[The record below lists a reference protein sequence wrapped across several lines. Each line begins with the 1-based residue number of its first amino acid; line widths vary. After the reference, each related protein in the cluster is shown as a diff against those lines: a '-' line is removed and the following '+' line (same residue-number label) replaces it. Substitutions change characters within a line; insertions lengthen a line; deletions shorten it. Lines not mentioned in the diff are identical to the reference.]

1 MSIPSP
7 RPSFELDLARYEL
20 RRDGRNVPLER
31 QPMELLIL
39 LVHNRER
46 LITREEIVEQLWGKD
61 VFVDTERGIN
71 NAIRKLRTAL
81 GDDSEHPRFIETVVG
96 RGYRFVGP
104 LPAIGGES
112 AAEGP
117 TDAQTPTR
125 DSEAESRSR
134 ERSVRRIALLVVAVV
149 GILAAAGLLIG
160 KRAGLWN
167 LLTRN
172 QTGTLRSLAVLP
184 FQNVSADSS
193 QEYFANGM
201 TDEIT
206 TELAQIGSMRVTS
219 RTSTMQYKD
228 ASKPLPQIATELNV
242 DAVVEGTVMRAGDR
256 VRITAQLIQAKEDKH
271 LWAKSYESDL
281 RDVMELQREV
291 ARDIAN
297 QIRITLTP
305 QEEQHFAAHS
315 SIAPEI
321 YDLYLQ
327 GAYHLNKGTEP
338 EIKIAIQYFEQAI
351 SRDPNFARAYSGLSD
366 SYQILSSYYW
376 APMEAMPKAKAAALK
391 ALELDESLSEAH
403 TALGNVYFWYDW
415 NWTAAQKEMKRA
427 LELNPNSASA
437 HDLYAFYLAALGQ
450 REQSLA
456 EIELSHELNPL
467 SLSILADRVLCAFM
481 VGDFDLAIENGEKA
495 IKTEP
500 NLSPAHAY
508 LGLAYVQRHRFSD
521 AVSEG
526 EIAHHL
532 DDSPLTTSF
541 VAYTFAASG
550 KPAEAGQLLEEIKA
564 QRKEHYSCS
573 YELANVYLALGQR
586 DEGFHWLQDAYNN
599 RSECMVFLRVDPRM
613 ESIHTDPRYQR
624 LLGDAGFR

>member
-125 DSEAESRSR
+125 EAESRSR
-134 ERSVRRIALLVVAVV
+134 ERSVRRIALWVVAVV

-228 ASKPLPQIATELNV
+228 GSKPLPQIATELNV

-271 LWAKSYESDL
+271 LWAKSYERDL

-305 QEEQHFAAHS
+305 QEQHRLAAHS

-351 SRDPNFARAYSGLSD
+351 SKNPEYARAYAGLSD
-366 SYQILSSYYW
+366 SYQLLSSYYW

-415 NWTAAQKEMKRA
+415 NWTAAQKEVKRA
-427 LELNPNSASA
+427 VELNPNSASA
-437 HDLYAFYLAALGQ
+437 HDLYAFYFAALG
-450 REQSLA
+450 RGEEGLA
-456 EIELSHELNPL
+456 EIELSHELDPL
-467 SLSILADRVLCAFM
+467 SLAILSDRVLCAFM
-481 VGDFDLAIENGEKA
+481 VGNFDLAIENGEQA
-495 IKTEP
+495 IRTEP
-500 NLSPAHAY
+500 NLSTAHAY

-526 EIAHHL
+526 KIAHRL

-550 KPAEAGQLLEEIKA
+550 KAREAKQLLEGIKA

-573 YELANVYLALGQR
+573 YELANVYFALGQS
-586 DEGFHWLQDAYNN
+586 DEGYQWLQDAYRN
-599 RSECMVFLRVDPRM
+599 RSECMVFLRVDPRL
-613 ESIHTDPRYQR
+613 ENIHADRRYQQLVR
-624 LLGDAGFR
+624 EAGFR